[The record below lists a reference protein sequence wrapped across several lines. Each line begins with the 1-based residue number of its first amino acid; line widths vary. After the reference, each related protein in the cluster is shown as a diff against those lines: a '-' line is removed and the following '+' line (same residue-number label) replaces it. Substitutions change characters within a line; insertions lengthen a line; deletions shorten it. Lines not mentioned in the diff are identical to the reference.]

1 MKLKPENL
9 YEEYIE
15 DVILRCQNAVN
26 REEQEEE
33 ELKSLPI
40 DILIKEFERT
50 ILEDEKYRKSK
61 NQSLLNS
68 FKKRIIPR
76 AYCYMFWDTKEIKE
90 LFNSRQT
97 KLTQINEDKTLTE
110 KQKQVKRGI
119 IDSYTDIILENMFDK
134 LPREDKEK
142 CIQNYYAHLVS
153 TFRAD
158 QDVRKDVQKIL
169 EKDGT
174 IDPTLDKGNCTKA
187 IIASLIKLEKKYDI
201 KIFKHLKKD
210 GIENILHPKQLI
222 EYLAPY
228 VKRSETGNIKDIEDI
243 KKGDICILSFG
254 DGPPSHAMMCYDF
267 NSKEEPLLLG
277 YTPNTLN
284 YNGFYQNIS
293 QTPHKGIVID
303 IQSLINDVCKNKVKI
318 KKRVN
323 DNSR

>member
-61 NQSLLNS
+61 NQSLFNS

-142 CIQNYYAHLVS
+142 CIQNY
-153 TFRAD
+153 
-158 QDVRKDVQKIL
+158 
-169 EKDGT
+169 
-174 IDPTLDKGNCTKA
+174 
-187 IIASLIKLEKKYDI
+187 
-201 KIFKHLKKD
+201 
-210 GIENILHPKQLI
+210 
-222 EYLAPY
+222 
-228 VKRSETGNIKDIEDI
+228 
-243 KKGDICILSFG
+243 
-254 DGPPSHAMMCYDF
+254 
-267 NSKEEPLLLG
+267 
-277 YTPNTLN
+277 
-284 YNGFYQNIS
+284 
-293 QTPHKGIVID
+293 
-303 IQSLINDVCKNKVKI
+303 
-318 KKRVN
+318 
-323 DNSR
+323 